1 VQAGIPCNHADT
13 VLNAIKD
20 GVFTVD
26 AAGLITSFNKA
37 AEMISGR
44 NRWEAIGHKSCD
56 VLDTDLCYGNRC
68 PVAETLRTGRS
79 LEAVQT
85 TLTTPTGRSVVVRI
99 STTILHN
106 TDGSTAGAVVTIR
119 DVDAMERLR
128 REIEGRY
135 SFHDLVGKSAA
146 MQDLFALIPR
156 VADSSSSVVIEGE
169 TGTGKELV
177 ARAIHTISPRSD
189 RAFVAI
195 NCGALPDSLLE
206 SELFGYKAGAFT
218 DAKKDKPGRFQTAQ
232 GGTIFLDEISD
243 ISPAMQVRLLRVL
256 QEGEVEPLGA
266 VKPVPIDVRVIA
278 AANRPLETL
287 VKKGTFR
294 DDLYYRIRV
303 IHIELPPLR
312 KRKEDIPVLIESLV
326 ARFNQIQGKA
336 ITGVSPEAIAR
347 LMVYHYPGNIRE
359 LENVVEQA
367 FVLRGSGEIQVSD
380 LPPEVRGQPGSTG
393 VPADGTLATLERTAI
408 EAALQRNRG
417 HRRRAAAEL
426 GIDTSTLYRKMRT
439 HGIRPP
445 NTDGRT
451 G

>member
-44 NRWEAIGHKSCD
+44 NRWEAIGHKSGD
-56 VLDTDLCYGNRC
+56 VLDTELCYGNRC

-243 ISPAMQVRLLRVL
+243 ISPAMQVATV
-256 QEGEVEPLGA
+256 A
-266 VKPVPIDVRVIA
+266 SA
-278 AANRPLETL
+278 AGRRGRTA
-287 VKKGTFR
+287 
-294 DDLYYRIRV
+294 
-303 IHIELPPLR
+303 
-312 KRKEDIPVLIESLV
+312 
-326 ARFNQIQGKA
+326 
-336 ITGVSPEAIAR
+336 
-347 LMVYHYPGNIRE
+347 
-359 LENVVEQA
+359 
-367 FVLRGSGEIQVSD
+367 GSGQARSD
-380 LPPEVRGQPGSTG
+380 
-393 VPADGTLATLERTAI
+393 
-408 EAALQRNRG
+408 
-417 HRRRAAAEL
+417 
-426 GIDTSTLYRKMRT
+426 
-439 HGIRPP
+439 
-445 NTDGRT
+445 
-451 G
+451 

>member
-1 VQAGIPCNHADT
+1 
-13 VLNAIKD
+13 
-20 GVFTVD
+20 
-26 AAGLITSFNKA
+26 
-37 AEMISGR
+37 
-44 NRWEAIGHKSCD
+44 
-56 VLDTDLCYGNRC
+56 
-68 PVAETLRTGRS
+68 
-79 LEAVQT
+79 
-85 TLTTPTGRSVVVRI
+85 
-99 STTILHN
+99 
-106 TDGSTAGAVVTIR
+106 
-119 DVDAMERLR
+119 
-128 REIEGRY
+128 
-135 SFHDLVGKSAA
+135 

-294 DDLYYRIRV
+294 TICT
-303 IHIELPPLR
+303 I
-312 KRKEDIPVLIESLV
+312 
-326 ARFNQIQGKA
+326 
-336 ITGVSPEAIAR
+336 
-347 LMVYHYPGNIRE
+347 
-359 LENVVEQA
+359 
-367 FVLRGSGEIQVSD
+367 GSG
-380 LPPEVRGQPGSTG
+380 
-393 VPADGTLATLERTAI
+393 
-408 EAALQRNRG
+408 
-417 HRRRAAAEL
+417 
-426 GIDTSTLYRKMRT
+426 
-439 HGIRPP
+439 
-445 NTDGRT
+445 
-451 G
+451 